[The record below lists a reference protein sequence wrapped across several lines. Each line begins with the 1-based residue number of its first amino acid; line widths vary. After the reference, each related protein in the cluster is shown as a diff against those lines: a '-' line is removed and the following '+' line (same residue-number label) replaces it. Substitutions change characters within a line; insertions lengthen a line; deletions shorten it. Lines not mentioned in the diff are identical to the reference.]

1 MKRWGVAIAVVMA
14 GCNGGGDDG
23 PPADGE
29 TWTGEDLAGAC
40 PQETRVGGF
49 IVESGGNAAAVA
61 GSVAD
66 AVLPISVR
74 TEVAAAGGCRILRR
88 ENPFCDPPC
97 AGNETCGLDGT
108 CVLYPRN
115 QQLGTVRLAG
125 TSPAMEM
132 MADTTRYYSNTSAQE
147 PLFSEGA
154 LIQLDAE
161 GGDLAAFRL
170 RGVGVE
176 DLVLASMDILVRPGM
191 DLVIPYTASGRTDV
205 DVYLS
210 MNVDQHGSSPG
221 AVVCVQEDTGMVTV
235 PASIVDGLLALGQ
248 SGVPNAYMSRRTT
261 DSVNV
266 GPGCA
271 ELVVS
276 ETVPPNEL
284 IVRVEGV
291 YYCTP
296 PQMCPMGMTCNLQTF
311 ICE

>member
-1 MKRWGVAIAVVMA
+1 MKRLALVIGVAAA
-14 GCNGGGDDG
+14 ACGGGGDDA
-23 PPADGE
+23 PADGE

-49 IVESGGNAAAVA
+49 LLESGGNAATVA

-66 AVLPISVR
+66 SVLPISVR
-74 TEVAAAGGCRILRR
+74 TEVGAEGGCRILRR

-97 AGNETCGLDGT
+97 AGNETCDLQGA

-115 QQLGTVRLAG
+115 QQLGTVTING
-125 TSPAMEM
+125 TSPAMELT
-132 MADTTRYYSNTSAQE
+132 ADTTRYYSNTSAQE
-147 PLFSEGA
+147 PLFAEGA
-154 LIQLDAE
+154 LIQLDTS

-170 RGVGVE
+170 RGIGVQ
-176 DLVLASMDILVRPGM
+176 DLVLASMDILVQPGT

-205 DVYLS
+205 DIQLS

-221 AVVCVQEDTGMVTV
+221 AVVCTQDDTGSITV
-235 PASIVDGLLALGQ
+235 PASMVDGLLALGQ
-248 SGVPNAYMSRRTT
+248 SGVPNANISRRTT
-261 DSVNV
+261 DSVTV

-276 ETVPPNEL
+276 ETVPANQL
-284 IVRVEGV
+284 VVRVEGV
-291 YYCTP
+291 FYCTP
-296 PQMCPMGMTCNLQTF
+296 PQMCPMGMTCNTTTF